1 MTEATLK
8 TLLEGITPPD
18 EAARAAAHAHW
29 ASLAKP
35 LGGLGALETT
45 LESAAAL
52 TGSAALDLSK
62 RAVLVLCADN
72 GVVAQ
77 GVSQTDQS
85 VTRTVAENLA
95 ARRTSVC
102 QMARTARCEVVPV
115 DMGMAG
121 EPVPG
126 VRNCRVAS
134 GTTDFTQGPAM
145 RREQAVEAVAKGI
158 ALVREQKAQGVT
170 LLATGEMGIGNTT
183 TSSAVAAVL
192 LGQPVE
198 RMTGRG
204 AGLSDQGLAR
214 KIHAIQRGIAVNQ
227 PDPDDA
233 LDVLAKLGG
242 FDIAGLCGVFLGGAL
257 EGVPVLMDGFISG
270 VAALCA
276 VRLCPAAA
284 KAVFAS
290 HCSSGARRPPR
301 AGSAGQSP
309 AHHRRTPSG
318 RGHRGRGCHPAVG
331 YGTGRLSE
339 LLFVRRRW
347 ADPLHASRRCRMLTL
362 VLGGAASGKS
372 EYAESLVLKTALP
385 RYYLATMQV
394 WDAECAA
401 RVAKHRKM
409 RARKQF
415 ATVECPLHLEQVQLP
430 ARGTALLEDLGNLTA
445 NELYSP
451 GGAGKHAARAVLAG
465 VEAVA
470 SQCENLVLVSN
481 EVFSGGADYAGD
493 TDQYLLALARVNN
506 ALAARADNVCRV
518 VCGIPIYYKGGTP
531 E

>member
-1 MTEATLK
+1 MTRQELTAYIESILPADREAM
-8 TLLEGITPPD
+8 D
-18 EAARAAAHAHW
+18 AARRRQAE
-29 ASLAKP
+29 LAKP
-35 LGGLGALETT
+35 PGSLGALEDMSIR
-45 LESAAAL
+45 LA
-52 TGSAALDLSK
+52 G
-62 RAVLVLCADN
+62 VLRTARPEVRRCRVTVLAADN

-198 RMTGRG
+198 
-204 AGLSDQGLAR
+204 DEGLAR
-214 KIHAIQRGIAVNQ
+214 KINAIQRGIAVNQ

-290 HCSSGARRPPR
+290 HCSSEPAARLVLEALGKAPLIT
-301 AGSAGQSP
+301 AGLHLGE
-309 AHHRRTPSG
+309 
-318 RGHRGRGCHPAVG
+318 
-331 YGTGRLSE
+331 GTGAVAAIPLWDMALAVYRNCYS
-339 LLFVRRRW
+339 F
-347 ADPLHASRRCRMLTL
+347 ADGGLTP
-362 VLGGAASGKS
+362 
-372 EYAESLVLKTALP
+372 YTP
-385 RYYLATMQV
+385 Q
-394 WDAECAA
+394 
-401 RVAKHRKM
+401 
-409 RARKQF
+409 
-415 ATVECPLHLEQVQLP
+415 
-430 ARGTALLEDLGNLTA
+430 
-445 NELYSP
+445 
-451 GGAGKHAARAVLAG
+451 GGAG
-465 VEAVA
+465 
-470 SQCENLVLVSN
+470 C
-481 EVFSGGADYAGD
+481 
-493 TDQYLLALARVNN
+493 
-506 ALAARADNVCRV
+506 
-518 VCGIPIYYKGGTP
+518 
-531 E
+531 

>member
-72 GVVAQ
+72 GVVAR

-102 QMARTARCEVVPV
+102 QMARAARCEVVPV

-183 TSSAVAAVL
+183 TASAVASVL
-192 LGQPVE
+192 LGRAPVE
-198 RMTGRG
+198 MTGRG
-204 AGLSDQGLAR
+204 AGLSDEGLRR
-214 KIHAIQRGIAVNQ
+214 KVAAIERAVALSR
-227 PDPDDA
+227 PAADDP
-233 LDVLAKLGG
+233 LDVLAKVGG
-242 FDIAGLCGVFLGGAL
+242 FDIAGMCGVFLGGAACR
-257 EGVPVLMDGFISG
+257 VPVLADGFISA

-284 KAVFAS
+284 KAVLAS
-290 HCSSGARRPPR
+290 HVSAEP
-301 AGSAGQSP
+301 AGMLLLDALRKKPLITAGM
-309 AHHRRTPSG
+309 RLG
-318 RGHRGRGCHPAVG
+318 E
-331 YGTGRLSE
+331 GTGA
-339 LLFVRRRW
+339 V
-347 ADPLHASRRCRMLTL
+347 
-362 VLGGAASGKS
+362 
-372 EYAESLVLKTALP
+372 
-385 RYYLATMQV
+385 
-394 WDAECAA
+394 AA
-401 RVAKHRKM
+401 R
-409 RARKQF
+409 
-415 ATVECPLHLEQVQLP
+415 PLL
-430 ARGTALLEDLGNLTA
+430 DM
-445 NELYSP
+445 
-451 GGAGKHAARAVLAG
+451 ARAVYMDCYTFEEG
-465 VEAVA
+465 GIEAYTP
-470 SQCENLVLVSN
+470 Q
-481 EVFSGGADYAGD
+481 GGEG
-493 TDQYLLALARVNN
+493 
-506 ALAARADNVCRV
+506 
-518 VCGIPIYYKGGTP
+518 
-531 E
+531 

>member
-158 ALVREQKAQGVT
+158 ALVRLSIE
-170 LLATGEMGIGNTT
+170 
-183 TSSAVAAVL
+183 
-192 LGQPVE
+192 E
-198 RMTGRG
+198 R
-204 AGLSDQGLAR
+204 
-214 KIHAIQRGIAVNQ
+214 
-227 PDPDDA
+227 
-233 LDVLAKLGG
+233 
-242 FDIAGLCGVFLGGAL
+242 
-257 EGVPVLMDGFISG
+257 EIS
-270 VAALCA
+270 
-276 VRLCPAAA
+276 
-284 KAVFAS
+284 F
-290 HCSSGARRPPR
+290 
-301 AGSAGQSP
+301 
-309 AHHRRTPSG
+309 
-318 RGHRGRGCHPAVG
+318 
-331 YGTGRLSE
+331 
-339 LLFVRRRW
+339 
-347 ADPLHASRRCRMLTL
+347 
-362 VLGGAASGKS
+362 
-372 EYAESLVLKTALP
+372 SLK
-385 RYYLATMQV
+385 
-394 WDAECAA
+394 
-401 RVAKHRKM
+401 
-409 RARKQF
+409 
-415 ATVECPLHLEQVQLP
+415 
-430 ARGTALLEDLGNLTA
+430 ED
-445 NELYSP
+445 
-451 GGAGKHAARAVLAG
+451 
-465 VEAVA
+465 
-470 SQCENLVLVSN
+470 
-481 EVFSGGADYAGD
+481 
-493 TDQYLLALARVNN
+493 
-506 ALAARADNVCRV
+506 RADVI
-518 VCGIPIYYKGGTP
+518 IPSAEIFLKACEYLKCESIMVPNISLADSIVDGLYEKMMAKT
-531 E
+531 EE